1 MASVG
6 QELKKEREIKGI
18 SLKEIADY
26 TKINLRFLQDL
37 ENDNFEFMPGKFLTR
52 SIIRS
57 YANYLELDEKEILKL
72 YLQTA
77 QEQGQAPE
85 ELVVDEART
94 EPKEKHKRN
103 FSFALVAIL
112 LIVMLIV
119 FFWVI
124 LKKEPPEAPS
134 IQTEETFVQEEN
146 VPPPVLEPLVEERSL
161 DLALTFQ
168 QETWIQIYADGEIKL
183 DTLMQPG
190 ESFLV
195 KAYES
200 IRINTGNAGGFSY
213 TINGES
219 GKPLGR
225 RGDVIKDT
233 LITLDNYKEYL
244 QQELGP

>member
-18 SLKEIADY
+18 SLKEIADH

-37 ENDNFEFMPGKFLTR
+37 EDDNFEFMPGKFLTR

-57 YANYLELDEKEILKL
+57 YANYLGLDEKEILKL
-72 YLQTA
+72 YLHTA

-85 ELVVDEART
+85 EPLEADSRA
-94 EPKEKHKRN
+94 EPKEKHKRG

-112 LIVMLIV
+112 AIVILVV

-124 LKKEPPEAPS
+124 LKKEPAETSPVIA
-134 IQTEETFVQEEN
+134 EETFDQEEN
-146 VPPPVLEPLVEERSL
+146 VPPPILEPLVEERSL

-183 DTLMQPG
+183 DTLIQPG
-190 ESFLV
+190 ETFLV

-233 LITLDNYKEYL
+233 LITLENYKEYL
-244 QQELGP
+244 QQE